1 MAYVPSEKDEI
12 EINNIDK
19 DTYPTERLSTDPFQK
34 FKENAH
40 WINYFICGY
49 KAILAVDEK
58 YYSKVA
64 APRGF
69 KVLIDSHV
77 PPAAGVS
84 SSSAFTV
91 CAAVVTMHANNMHL
105 AIPKGDLSKMC
116 VTAERMAGTACGG
129 MDQTISIF
137 AELNK
142 AKLIEFNPALKA
154 IDVEIPQGVTLV
166 IANSLTPSPK
176 LLTVGTRYN
185 KRVVECRFGLLIIS
199 LKLGKAE
206 TYEQV
211 PFKNFYELQT
221 NLGYSFEQMLEL
233 TKEHLKKGGYSID
246 DLKAALKVS
255 DLSNVLK
262 DIPYFY
268 EVLNQNKTFLLY
280 ERAAHVFSEAHRVY
294 KFKEICDDQSI
305 PEEDK
310 VKKLGA
316 LMNESHFSCKVL
328 YECSSEHLDE
338 LTKLARDSGA
348 LGSRLTGAGWGG
360 CCVSLV
366 DKSILSSFLDK
377 MHTYY
382 TKEREPGAQLW
393 VTDDLDRY
401 LFATQPAKG
410 AFIYDPK
417 FSVWM

>member
-1 MAYVPSEKDEI
+1 MAYIPSEKSEI

-19 DTYPTERLSTDPFQK
+19 DQFPTERLSIDPFQK
-34 FKENAH
+34 FKDGNH
-40 WINYFICGY
+40 WINYFLCGY
-49 KAILAVDEK
+49 KAILATEEK

-64 APRGF
+64 SPKGF

-77 PPAAGVS
+77 PPAGGVS

-91 CAAVVTMHANNMHL
+91 CAAVTTLHANNL
-105 AIPKGDLSKMC
+105 NKTIPKGDLSKLC
-116 VTAERMAGTACGG
+116 VAAERLAGTACGG

-142 AKLIEFNPALKA
+142 AKLIEFNPELRA
-154 IDVEIPQGVTLV
+154 IDVEIPNNVSLV

-176 LLTVGTRYN
+176 LLTIGTRYN
-185 KRVVECRFGLLIIS
+185 KRVVECRFGLLIIA
-199 LKLGKAE
+199 LKLGKADSWD
-206 TYEQV
+206 QV
-211 PFKNFYELQT
+211 KFKNLYELQT
-221 NLGYSFEQMLEL
+221 ELGYSYDQMLEVVA
-233 TKEHLKKGGYSID
+233 TNLKRGSYSLEDI
-246 DLKAALKVS
+246 KNALNVP
-255 DLSNVLK
+255 DLSPVLK

-268 EVLNQNKTFLLY
+268 EVLNQNKTFMLN
-280 ERAAHVFSEAHRVY
+280 ERATHVFAEASRVY
-294 KFKEICDDQSI
+294 KYKAICSDENI
-305 PEEDK
+305 PNEEM
-310 VKKLGA
+310 VKKLGQ

-328 YECSSEHLDE
+328 YECSSENLDE

-348 LGSRLTGAGWGG
+348 YGSRLTGAGWGG

-366 DKSILSSFLDK
+366 EKSILSSFIDK

-382 TKEREPGAQLW
+382 TKEREPGDQLW

-410 AFIYDPK
+410 AFIYDPQY
-417 FSVWM
+417 SVWL